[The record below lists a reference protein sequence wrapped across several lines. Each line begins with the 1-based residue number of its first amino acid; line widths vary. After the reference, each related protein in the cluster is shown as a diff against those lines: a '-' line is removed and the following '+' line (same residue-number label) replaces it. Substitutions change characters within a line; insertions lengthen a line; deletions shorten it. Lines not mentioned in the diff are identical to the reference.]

1 MSLLCDVTILH
12 RWRMCILDLVF
23 ETVGLCLYSCMN
35 MCVCVSQFLRM
46 QTDVVLNPTSSAK
59 RLHDLKVSFVRLLL
73 YVVAGVSRSG
83 KQGGVR
89 VWEM

>member
-1 MSLLCDVTILH
+1 MF
-12 RWRMCILDLVF
+12 VF
-23 ETVGLCLYSCMN
+23 VCEY
-35 MCVCVSQFLRM
+35 VCVSQFLRM